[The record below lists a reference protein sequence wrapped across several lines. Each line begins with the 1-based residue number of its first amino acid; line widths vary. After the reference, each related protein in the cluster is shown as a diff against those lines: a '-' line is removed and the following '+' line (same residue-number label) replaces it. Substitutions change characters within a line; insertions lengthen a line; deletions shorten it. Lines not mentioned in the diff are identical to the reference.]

1 MRNVAIP
8 LLAILLLAGCG
19 VQIPGGGGG
28 GGGGGGDQPP
38 AITAD
43 REAVRQYRDQVQ
55 PILDDTVRDV
65 ARVANVDVQFDG
77 EGVSVELDPASVEQ
91 ARQEAQQGL
100 DELKAIQPPAGLEE
114 THQSLISAY
123 EEGIPALNNFL
134 QALQS
139 GDPIQIAESVRND
152 LPKIR
157 DMLSDIRTIQQ
168 QLQQAAN

>member
-1 MRNVAIP
+1 MRNVAIS

-19 VQIPGGGGG
+19 VQVPG

-38 AITAD
+38 PIEAD
-43 REAVRQYRDQVQ
+43 RETVRQYRDQVQ

-77 EGVSVELDPASVEQ
+77 EGVSVGLDPASVEQ

-114 THQSLISAY
+114 THRSLISAY

-139 GDPIQIAESVRND
+139 GDAVQIAESVRND